1 MDNNENKRFEA
12 YSDPRV
18 TNLNGQPYHSASE
31 NDGKPFSERGY
42 ESAANQG
49 YGGANYN
56 YGSGYEGQSGYA
68 DQNGYA
74 GQNRYAGQNGYT
86 DYNGYAQRGNVP
98 LDKKGR
104 PLQNRYGLKTDIVY
118 YRDRIWHSVSVLRR
132 GNGNASA
139 CTCRSCMCVHVQA
152 ESGLSDW
159 RLGWFPEKKQDCNDI
174 PLDFFRNRHRFD
186 RFYHCTFGL
195 LPDCEIRLSEINREQ
210 HQSSVGSQSWFV
222 VRIRD

>member
-1 MDNNENKRFEA
+1 MDNNENKRFED

-86 DYNGYAQRGNVP
+86 DYNGYAPRGNVP

-104 PLQNRYGLKTDIVY
+104 PLQNRYGLKLT
-118 YRDRIWHSVSVLRR
+118 
-132 GNGNASA
+132 
-139 CTCRSCMCVHVQA
+139 
-152 ESGLSDW
+152 LS
-159 RLGWFPEKKQDCNDI
+159 L
-174 PLDFFRNRHRFD
+174 
-186 RFYHCTFGL
+186 
-195 LPDCEIRLSEINREQ
+195 
-210 HQSSVGSQSWFV
+210 
-222 VRIRD
+222 